1 MVTESKNGKL
11 VQAFTRRVTVSVF
24 IIRTATVQPY
34 GVLTVRL
41 YRVRRI
47 MKRDME
53 ALKHIANGESI
64 DQAADKMC
72 LSRSSVEKLL
82 HRVRNSLNAR
92 TLAHAVHLATKQGFI
107 MLLITV
113 VLTTPTGRISPRSVR
128 VTRREILSTSR
139 I

>member
-1 MVTESKNGKL
+1 
-11 VQAFTRRVTVSVF
+11 
-24 IIRTATVQPY
+24 
-34 GVLTVRL
+34 
-41 YRVRRI
+41 

-53 ALKHIANGESI
+53 ALKHIAHGESI
-64 DQAADKMC
+64 DQVADKMC

-82 HRVRNSLNAR
+82 YRVRNSLNAR

>member
-1 MVTESKNGKL
+1 
-11 VQAFTRRVTVSVF
+11 
-24 IIRTATVQPY
+24 
-34 GVLTVRL
+34 
-41 YRVRRI
+41 